1 MSTWGATLAAL
12 TALTA
17 AVAGFAALSLAMDRH
32 WEALHGRGSDP
43 GTLRRW
49 LQGGGSVGLLVS
61 LLACIAMK
69 GGAQG
74 TVAWAGMLTAA
85 AVIVV
90 LLSTY
95 APARVPPLAKM
106 MALVALV
113 SALATALPGVL

>member
-1 MSTWGATLAAL
+1 MSAWHATMAAL

-17 AVAGFAALSLAMDRH
+17 AIAGFAALSLAMDRH

-43 GTLRRW
+43 GPLRPW

-74 TVAWAGMLTAA
+74 WVAWAGMLTASA
-85 AVIVV
+85 FVVV
-90 LLSTY
+90 LISTY
-95 APARVPPLAKM
+95 APARVPPLTKA
-106 MALVALV
+106 MAGIAFVTGLL
-113 SALATALPGVL
+113 GVL

>member
-1 MSTWGATLAAL
+1 MSTWGVTMAAL
-12 TALTA
+12 TALAA

-49 LQGGGSVGLLVS
+49 LQGGGSAGLLVS
-61 LLACIAMK
+61 LLACVAMK

-85 AVIVV
+85 ALIVV

-95 APARVPPLAKM
+95 APARVPPLAKT
-106 MALVALV
+106 MALVAL
-113 SALATALPGVL
+113 LTGLLGVL